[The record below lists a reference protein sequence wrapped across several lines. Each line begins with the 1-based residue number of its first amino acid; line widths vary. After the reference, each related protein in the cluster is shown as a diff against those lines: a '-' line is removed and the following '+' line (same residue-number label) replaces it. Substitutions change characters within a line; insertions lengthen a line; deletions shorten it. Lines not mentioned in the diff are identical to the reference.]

1 MEISSSMTPWIH
13 NDWPEVVWIPQHL
26 GWWYNSVALF
36 LVAIIT
42 CDSWILWS
50 LCSFLPDCTLP
61 ASTLLL
67 DFVVNMGLNN
77 TLLLYFQTSSLHIW
91 ECNFWRKFNMIGQV
105 GELNGI
111 SDLIEVLRQV
121 MITKLGWNHNKNKDF
136 PASEKRELAVY
147 LKVLPRRKPRIESHN
162 YLLYVFV
169 FLLVWVWN
177 NESNYKSCLIR
188 MLIVFNA
195 FKVSYKSV
203 LYWLH
208 PICLSFPSL
217 NIILL

>member
-1 MEISSSMTPWIH
+1 M
-13 NDWPEVVWIPQHL
+13 V
-26 GWWYNSVALF
+26 
-36 LVAIIT
+36 
-42 CDSWILWS
+42 
-50 LCSFLPDCTLP
+50 
-61 ASTLLL
+61 
-67 DFVVNMGLNN
+67 
-77 TLLLYFQTSSLHIW
+77 
-91 ECNFWRKFNMIGQV
+91 
-105 GELNGI
+105 
-111 SDLIEVLRQV
+111 
-121 MITKLGWNHNKNKDF
+121 TKPGWNYNKNKNL

-217 NIILL
+217 NIILLQPVQINGLRELVPIQIRDLNSSLWQNLHHYIWTFPIRLEFPLGSNGIGLNYFRTQSPSLITLGLTPLLNALAIHFW